1 MRRNRLGSSE
11 LLASEIGLG
20 CMSLG
25 VEEAKAIAIIHEAL
39 ENGIN
44 FLDTADLYDA
54 GRNEE
59 LVGKAI
65 KHRREDVILATK
77 VGNRRMPGKD
87 GWTWDP
93 SKAYIHSA
101 VRDSL
106 RRLGTDY
113 IDLYQLHGGTIEDP
127 IEETI
132 EAFEELKRDG
142 LIRYYG
148 ISSIRPN
155 VIREYV
161 QRSGIVSLMSQ
172 YSMLDR
178 RPEEETLSL
187 LGSRGIGLIA
197 RGPLASGL
205 LTASG
210 ERKTEQERGY
220 LDYRTGAELREVR
233 LQLLELTGGSRTLE
247 QLAIRYVL
255 SDPSVSIAL
264 PGASSL
270 EQLRSNLAAG
280 RAAPLRPDEKAA
292 IQAVTLANQYT
303 VHRE

>member
-1 MRRNRLGSSE
+1 MRRNRLGGSD
-11 LLASEIGLG
+11 LIVSEIGLG

-25 VEEAKAIAIIHEAL
+25 IEDEKALSIIHEAL
-39 ENGIN
+39 EQGIN

-65 KHRREDVILATK
+65 KHRRSEVIVATK
-77 VGNRRMPGKD
+77 VGNRRVPGKE

-93 SKAYIHSA
+93 SRAYIHSA

-132 EAFEELKRDG
+132 EAFEELKREG
-142 LIRYYG
+142 LIRHYG

-178 RPEEETLSL
+178 RPEEETLPL
-187 LGSRGIGLIA
+187 LASRGIGLIA
-197 RGPLASGL
+197 RGPLAGGV
-205 LTASG
+205 LTAGGDAKS
-210 ERKTEQERGY
+210 EQERGY
-220 LDYRTGAELREVR
+220 LDYSTGAVLREVR
-233 LQLLELTGGSRTLE
+233 RQLLALAGDSRSLE

-255 SDPSVSIAL
+255 SDPAVSVAL

-280 RAAPLRPDEKAA
+280 RAAPLTPSERDAVQAA
-292 IQAVTLANQYT
+292 TIANRYAA
-303 VHRE
+303 HR